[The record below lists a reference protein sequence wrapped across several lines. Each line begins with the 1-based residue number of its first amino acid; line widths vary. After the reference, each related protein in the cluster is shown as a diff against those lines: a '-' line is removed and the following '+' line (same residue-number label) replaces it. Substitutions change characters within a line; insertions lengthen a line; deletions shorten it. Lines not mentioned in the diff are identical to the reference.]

1 MKNPGRLFFFERGP
15 KKEALRE
22 RGLPKFQGPGCSNEA
37 HQACQH
43 TSRQSLQPRL
53 LHTLSDVLWPIETN
67 IQHLLARHC
76 VAMATALLLTTPH
89 RCFFF
94 FFSTATFPEGWF
106 QAWQLAI
113 QLVLPHFKV
122 KLWHV
127 ASFFFFPPQKSVKE
141 DENDSGQ
148 MYYNHFRSDLISE
161 LP

>member
-1 MKNPGRLFFFERGP
+1 MENPGRLFFFERGP

-94 FFSTATFPEGWF
+94 FFLHSYISWRLVSSMTASHPTGVTALQGE
-106 QAWQLAI
+106 
-113 QLVLPHFKV
+113 V
-122 KLWHV
+122 V
-127 ASFFFFPPQKSVKE
+127 ARCQFFFFFSPSKKCE
-141 DENDSGQ
+141 GRWKW
-148 MYYNHFRSDLISE
+148 FRTDVL
-161 LP
+161 